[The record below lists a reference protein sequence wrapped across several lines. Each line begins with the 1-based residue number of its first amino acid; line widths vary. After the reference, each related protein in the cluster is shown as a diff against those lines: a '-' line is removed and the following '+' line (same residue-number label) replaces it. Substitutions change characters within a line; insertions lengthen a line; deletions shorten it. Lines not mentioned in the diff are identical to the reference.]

1 MLISKISFQNTKYLN
16 YTKNLTFRGEYDNR
30 VRSFKDSC
38 SIFDSDYWNAENI
51 IERNMREEVRDLER
65 QIARKEAELQSREQA
80 ERSATS
86 YHSSSLSSKRSRLSG
101 IKRQT
106 NYNNGTVISS
116 LQRTLSQ
123 LGSQESSLK
132 SANASARGMIMEQDS
147 TINKIKEET
156 KKILSTN
163 TTYENELRD
172 SATQKL
178 KVLESEYD
186 KKINDVK
193 SGINNSIIKPDSIL
207 QEINTPKPN
216 GFGKIAGFTNVKRIL
231 ASTIGKY
238 IVLEKKGKSVDVPN
252 AILLYGPDIN
262 NNKEF
267 ANVLANQY
275 GIQSIQIDSV
285 GTDVDR
291 FNQLKEASTRAKTN
305 FEQGKGRTLIVIHDF
320 DEFVNSKRLI
330 GPLKSYFDS
339 ISKDYH
345 ATVIA
350 TTSVPDKID
359 DILLRSGRFGAK
371 IAIPAV
377 SKTDIFS
384 CIIKYLPVDFV
395 DSFNIDTLVQ
405 KLEETKNGGA
415 YTVKQ
420 IKDFINSLIETKQ
433 FKNMFPEIK
442 QETLQIF
449 KKQIE
454 YMKHI

>member
-1 MLISKISFQNTKYLN
+1 MRINAINTISAKPINRNIKNKNSYINNQITFGISEHERRVREKQADL
-16 YTKNLTFRGEYDNR
+16 TKNMGWWDKN
-30 VRSFKDSC
+30 
-38 SIFDSDYWNAENI
+38 IFGGNSK
-51 IERNMREEVRDLER
+51 
-65 QIARKEAELQSREQA
+65 ARTEAERAVDAEDLARDKELIRQATINEESKKRIAQQA
-80 ERSATS
+80 EYTA
-86 YHSSSLSSKRSRLSG
+86 H
-101 IKRQT
+101 
-106 NYNNGTVISS
+106 
-116 LQRTLSQ
+116 
-123 LGSQESSLK
+123 
-132 SANASARGMIMEQDS
+132 
-147 TINKIKEET
+147 INK
-156 KKILSTN
+156 L
-163 TTYENELRD
+163 NED
-172 SATQKL
+172 
-178 KVLESEYD
+178 
-186 KKINDVK
+186 N
-193 SGINNSIIKPDSIL
+193 
-207 QEINTPKPN
+207 
-216 GFGKIAGFTNVKRIL
+216 
-231 ASTIGKY
+231 
-238 IVLEKKGKSVDVPN
+238 
-252 AILLYGPDIN
+252 
-262 NNKEF
+262 
-267 ANVLANQY
+267 
-275 GIQSIQIDSV
+275 
-285 GTDVDR
+285 
-291 FNQLKEASTRAKTN
+291 
-305 FEQGKGRTLIVIHDF
+305 DF

-454 YMKHI
+454 YIKHI